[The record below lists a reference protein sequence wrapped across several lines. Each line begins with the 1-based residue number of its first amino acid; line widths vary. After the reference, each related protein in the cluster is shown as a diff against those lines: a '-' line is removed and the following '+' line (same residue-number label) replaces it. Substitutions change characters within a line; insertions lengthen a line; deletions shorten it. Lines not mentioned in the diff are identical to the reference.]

1 MAARGLGEG
10 GVHLLLGHHVHI
22 AVNAA
27 EFASQRLAEGFVHVE
42 DGDFDAM
49 AGQTPGRGGSQ
60 AGSAPGDDG
69 RDVGVQLHGFSS
81 MGEKQALLAGKV
93 GCALA

>member
-1 MAARGLGEG
+1 
-10 GVHLLLGHHVHI
+10 
-22 AVNAA
+22 
-27 EFASQRLAEGFVHVE
+27 
-42 DGDFDAM
+42 M